1 MQLDRQ
7 VHVRASIV
15 AGEERAESPV
25 AERECRTGV
34 SQNAG
39 RKRANCDAI
48 GCMRCRAPFIGP
60 HAAAC
65 AGAQLPMLLPAT
77 VEFYFAGEP
86 AESLPLLLFRLSPV
100 AGRPLMARENPTS
113 RLESPSSHQ
122 NVPEIPLVKRD
133 FREHRGGP
141 QKKPCSQT
149 QASERDRQV
158 CARPGYVR
166 RRSQTGCRHGPSN
179 LPPRGH

>member
-1 MQLDRQ
+1 MLSCLGYCHTVLATVGWRASW
-7 VHVRASIV
+7 VKVRASIV

-25 AERECRTGV
+25 VERKKERECGTGV

-86 AESLPLLLFRLSPV
+86 AESLPLL
-100 AGRPLMARENPTS
+100 
-113 RLESPSSHQ
+113 
-122 NVPEIPLVKRD
+122 
-133 FREHRGGP
+133 
-141 QKKPCSQT
+141 
-149 QASERDRQV
+149 
-158 CARPGYVR
+158 
-166 RRSQTGCRHGPSN
+166 
-179 LPPRGH
+179 

>member
-1 MQLDRQ
+1 M
-7 VHVRASIV
+7 

-25 AERECRTGV
+25 AEREKERECRTGV
-34 SQNAG
+34 SQKAG

-86 AESLPLLLFRLSPV
+86 AESLPLLLYCPALMSWFVIQVQAPSFASLNTEYRQ
-100 AGRPLMARENPTS
+100 GRRQE
-113 RLESPSSHQ
+113 
-122 NVPEIPLVKRD
+122 VVFFIV
-133 FREHRGGP
+133 RGGQP
-141 QKKPCSQT
+141 YKFI
-149 QASERDRQV
+149 
-158 CARPGYVR
+158 
-166 RRSQTGCRHGPSN
+166 
-179 LPPRGH
+179 

>member
-1 MQLDRQ
+1 MKIKPRSMRNPFLNNNQAPSACIQALAEVSCGQRGPWPPLTLQNFHYLNSDLTLFISLVASLTKAGPPCFFGQ
-7 VHVRASIV
+7 APPLSIV

-86 AESLPLLLFRLSPV
+86 AESLPLL
-100 AGRPLMARENPTS
+100 
-113 RLESPSSHQ
+113 
-122 NVPEIPLVKRD
+122 
-133 FREHRGGP
+133 
-141 QKKPCSQT
+141 
-149 QASERDRQV
+149 
-158 CARPGYVR
+158 
-166 RRSQTGCRHGPSN
+166 
-179 LPPRGH
+179 

>member
-1 MQLDRQ
+1 M
-7 VHVRASIV
+7 

-25 AERECRTGV
+25 AEREKERECRTGV

-86 AESLPLLLFRLSPV
+86 AESLPLLLHQAGLQVVVVV
-100 AGRPLMARENPTS
+100 A
-113 RLESPSSHQ
+113 SS
-122 NVPEIPLVKRD
+122 
-133 FREHRGGP
+133 G
-141 QKKPCSQT
+141 T
-149 QASERDRQV
+149 
-158 CARPGYVR
+158 
-166 RRSQTGCRHGPSN
+166 
-179 LPPRGH
+179 

>member
-1 MQLDRQ
+1 
-7 VHVRASIV
+7 V

-25 AERECRTGV
+25 AEREKERECRTGV

-86 AESLPLLLFRLSPV
+86 AESLPLLLRAKPPHRPILSY
-100 AGRPLMARENPTS
+100 LLS
-113 RLESPSSHQ
+113 IFSSPFF
-122 NVPEIPLVKRD
+122 L
-133 FREHRGGP
+133 
-141 QKKPCSQT
+141 KK
-149 QASERDRQV
+149 
-158 CARPGYVR
+158 
-166 RRSQTGCRHGPSN
+166 
-179 LPPRGH
+179 